1 MSLHL
6 PIAILAALS
15 LPSGDCVVSPYDGPL
30 MGINHGRSA
39 HSSLNEARSFI
50 QLDLSELL
58 RRKP

>member
-30 MGINHGRSA
+30 MGINHARSV
-39 HSSLNEARSFI
+39 HSSNDAFSM
-50 QLDLSELL
+50 
-58 RRKP
+58 